1 MSKSF
6 CFGSREPK
14 KKKSSS
20 SSLCFAKKFVLF
32 AHHSFLGD
40 LLAIFQDI
48 LLSAEKPIARARTR
62 FTNLRHLHPF
72 YRRKMSGAIAST
84 TTSASFFATTTRKV
98 HRSTT
103 SKRGS
108 SSRVVSSSSEEFYP
122 IGEKDDDDVVNNNNN
137 NNNVSSSRRAAIVSG
152 FSAVLA
158 VSASTSPAAFAAD
171 KDEEKKKKVVA
182 VPYTPYV
189 PQSESSEE
197 MLEVA
202 KQLKDA
208 GARLYG
214 AFWCENCNKQKETL
228 GKEAMEMIEYVECF
242 PDGVYQNAPDGRADV
257 TKPAEFCGPY
267 SESWPMWVLPSPSTP
282 ETPEIGVQGKV
293 LKAKELK
300 KLVKEAGGEKV
311 DLVKY
316 FTTLEVK

>member
-1 MSKSF
+1 MS
-6 CFGSREPK
+6 
-14 KKKSSS
+14 
-20 SSLCFAKKFVLF
+20 AVTTTT
-32 AHHSFLGD
+32 
-40 LLAIFQDI
+40 LAI
-48 LLSAEKPIARARTR
+48 TR
-62 FTNLRHLHPF
+62 
-72 YRRKMSGAIAST
+72 
-84 TTSASFFATTTRKV
+84 
-98 HRSTT
+98 
-103 SKRGS
+103 
-108 SSRVVSSSSEEFYP
+108 VSSSSVRRTTTKSSRGSSF
-122 IGEKDDDDVVNNNNN
+122 VVNASSSNTSIADEKIDDE
-137 NNNVSSSRRAAIVSG
+137 NNVSTRRAAIVSG
-152 FSAVLA
+152 FSAMLA
-158 VSASTSPAAFAAD
+158 VGSVSSSPDAFAAN

-189 PQSESSEE
+189 PQRESSEE

-202 KQLKDA
+202 KQLKEA

-267 SESWPMWVLPSPSTP
+267 SEAWPMWVLPSPSTP

-300 KLVKEAGGEKV
+300 KLVKEAAGEKV

-316 FTTLEVK
+316 FTTLELK

>member
-1 MSKSF
+1 MNA
-6 CFGSREPK
+6 
-14 KKKSSS
+14 SSS
-20 SSLCFAKKFVLF
+20 NTSIA
-32 AHHSFLGD
+32 D
-40 LLAIFQDI
+40 
-48 LLSAEKPIARARTR
+48 EKI
-62 FTNLRHLHPF
+62 
-72 YRRKMSGAIAST
+72 
-84 TTSASFFATTTRKV
+84 
-98 HRSTT
+98 
-103 SKRGS
+103 
-108 SSRVVSSSSEEFYP
+108 
-122 IGEKDDDDVVNNNNN
+122 DDE
-137 NNNVSSSRRAAIVSG
+137 NNVSTRRAAIVSG
-152 FSAVLA
+152 VSAMLA
-158 VSASTSPAAFAAD
+158 VGSVSSSPDAFAAN

-202 KQLKDA
+202 KQLKEA

-214 AFWCENCNKQKETL
+214 AFWCENCNKQKEKL

-267 SESWPMWVLPSPSTP
+267 SEAWPMWVLPSPSTP

-300 KLVKEAGGEKV
+300 KLVQEAAGEKV

-316 FTTLEVK
+316 FTTLEMK

>member
-1 MSKSF
+1 MSAIIASVT
-6 CFGSREPK
+6 STSL
-14 KKKSSS
+14 SSS
-20 SSLCFAKKFVLF
+20 FAIAKKV
-32 AHHSFLGD
+32 
-40 LLAIFQDI
+40 
-48 LLSAEKPIARARTR
+48 
-62 FTNLRHLHPF
+62 N
-72 YRRKMSGAIAST
+72 
-84 TTSASFFATTTRKV
+84 
-98 HRSTT
+98 RSTNT
-103 SKRGS
+103 KRGS
-108 SSRVVSSSSEEFYP
+108 SSFVVTASSSEFSSSES
-122 IGEKDDDDVVNNNNN
+122 DDVNNND
-137 NNNVSSSRRAAIVSG
+137 NVSTRRAAIVSG
-152 FSAVLA
+152 FSAALA
-158 VSASTSPAAFAAD
+158 ISSPAAFAAD
-171 KDEEKKKKVVA
+171 KNEEKKKKVVA

-267 SESWPMWVLPSPSTP
+267 SEAWPMWVLPSPTTP

-300 KLVKEAGGEKV
+300 KLVKEAAGEKV

>member
-1 MSKSF
+1 VNE
-6 CFGSREPK
+6 RP
-14 KKKSSS
+14 KKSSS
-20 SSLCFAKKFVLF
+20 SFSLCFVF
-32 AHHSFLGD
+32 ALSFWE
-40 LLAIFQDI
+40 IFIGRYTSQDI
-48 LLSAEKPIARARTR
+48 LLSAEKPIARARTH
-62 FTNLRHLHPF
+62 FTNLHHLHHRP
-72 YRRKMSGAIAST
+72 RKMSSAIAST

-108 SSRVVSSSSEEFYP
+108 SSCVVSSSSEEFSP
-122 IGEKDDDDVVNNNNN
+122 IGEKDDDDDVNNKNN

>member
-1 MSKSF
+1 
-6 CFGSREPK
+6 
-14 KKKSSS
+14 
-20 SSLCFAKKFVLF
+20 
-32 AHHSFLGD
+32 
-40 LLAIFQDI
+40 
-48 LLSAEKPIARARTR
+48 
-62 FTNLRHLHPF
+62 
-72 YRRKMSGAIAST
+72 
-84 TTSASFFATTTRKV
+84 
-98 HRSTT
+98 
-103 SKRGS
+103 
-108 SSRVVSSSSEEFYP
+108 VSSSSEFSP
-122 IGEKDDDDVVNNNNN
+122 IGEKDDDVNNNNN
-137 NNNVSSSRRAAIVSG
+137 NNNDVSSSRRAAIVSG

>member
-1 MSKSF
+1 M
-6 CFGSREPK
+6 
-14 KKKSSS
+14 
-20 SSLCFAKKFVLF
+20 
-32 AHHSFLGD
+32 
-40 LLAIFQDI
+40 
-48 LLSAEKPIARARTR
+48 
-62 FTNLRHLHPF
+62 
-72 YRRKMSGAIAST
+72 
-84 TTSASFFATTTRKV
+84 
-98 HRSTT
+98 
-103 SKRGS
+103 
-108 SSRVVSSSSEEFYP
+108 SSSSEEFSP
-122 IGEKDDDDVVNNNNN
+122 IGEKDDDDVNNNNN
-137 NNNVSSSRRAAIVSG
+137 NNDVSSSRRAAIVSG

>member
-62 FTNLRHLHPF
+62 FTNLRHLHHRP
-72 YRRKMSGAIAST
+72 RKMSSAIAST
-84 TTSASFFATTTRKV
+84 TTSASFFATITRKV

-108 SSRVVSSSSEEFYP
+108 SSCVVSSSSEEFSP
-122 IGEKDDDDVVNNNNN
+122 IGEKDDDEDVNNNNN

>member
-1 MSKSF
+1 MNES
-6 CFGSREPK
+6 P
-14 KKKSSS
+14 KKSSS
-20 SSLCFAKKFVLF
+20 SFSLCFVF
-32 AHHSFLGD
+32 ALSFWE
-40 LLAIFQDI
+40 IFIGRYTSQDI
-48 LLSAEKPIARARTR
+48 LLSAEKPIARARTH
-62 FTNLRHLHPF
+62 FTNLRHLHHRP
-72 YRRKMSGAIAST
+72 RKMSSAIAST

-108 SSRVVSSSSEEFYP
+108 SSCVVSSSSEEFSP
-122 IGEKDDDDVVNNNNN
+122 IGEKDDDDVNNNNN
-137 NNNVSSSRRAAIVSG
+137 NNDVSSSRRAAIVSG

-242 PDGVYQNAPDGRADV
+242 PDGVYQNAPDVRADV

>member
-14 KKKSSS
+14 KKNPP
-20 SSLCFAKKFVLF
+20 LCFASLF

-62 FTNLRHLHPF
+62 FTNLRHLHHF

-108 SSRVVSSSSEEFYP
+108 SSRVVSSSSEFSP
-122 IGEKDDDDVVNNNNN
+122 IGEKDDDDVNNNNN